1 VMPSWR
7 NAPEIVCVLL
17 VLFQVCPLAIPEY
30 WTSSSSQHLTMDYIP
45 LAATFVG
52 NFKNIVKE
60 QITWVQ

>member
-1 VMPSWR
+1 
-7 NAPEIVCVLL
+7 VLL
-17 VLFQVCPLAIPEY
+17 VLFQVYPLAIPEY

-52 NFKNIVKE
+52 NLKNIVKE